1 LIFDFALVIILFY
14 LFRTA
19 TSAIGKLNCP
29 KRHDDLSDVDYLDH
43 KTDTAIQTSLQH
55 ELGRD
60 TTVITIAH
68 RLQTIMDADKI
79 VSLADLVFLYRS

>member
-1 LIFDFALVIILFY
+1 MTIF
-14 LFRTA
+14 
-19 TSAIGKLNCP
+19 
-29 KRHDDLSDVDYLDH
+29 SDVDSLDH

-79 VSLADLVFLYRS
+79 VSLVDPVSPYSS